1 MNIKSNAVKGF
12 TLIEMM
18 MVLSI
23 AAILLTVA
31 VPSYNTF
38 SQNSKITKQVNLLA
52 ASVSAARG
60 EAAKRGGRVVMCQSD
75 SPTASNPECGGSSAS
90 GTWTNGW
97 IVFVDADG
105 NGDRDTS
112 VGPPIPEPVVGAFQ
126 TENGVIIKT
135 TAGETLSFNPD
146 GTTTGG
152 AVEYYVCDTRGVNY
166 GKQLDIAG
174 TGRPST
180 DDATSCG

>member
-1 MNIKSNAVKGF
+1 MKNMSNAVKGF

-18 MVLSI
+18 ITLSI
-23 AAILLTVA
+23 AAILLTIA

-38 SQNSKITKQVNLLA
+38 SQNSKLTKQVNLLA

-60 EAAKRGGRVVMCQSD
+60 EAPKRGGRVVMCQSEN
-75 SPTASNPECGGSSAS
+75 PTASNPECGGTS

-97 IVFVDADG
+97 IVFVDADSD
-105 NGDRDTS
+105 GDRDTA

-126 TENGVIIKT
+126 SEGGAIIKT
-135 TAGETLSFNPD
+135 TTGTSLSFNAD
-146 GTTTGG
+146 GTTTSGSVIF
-152 AVEYYVCDTRGVNY
+152 AVCDDRGVGH
-166 GKQLDIAG
+166 GKQLDVTG

-180 DDATSCG
+180 GDATSCG